1 MEQRYICWKC
11 PKCGRIQGSISRQ
24 FDVYKISL
32 KCKNEKCM
40 STTQL
45 KNKKTGN
52 FKAEVWFC
60 RTEREVAEKVSELTK
75 L

>member
-1 MEQRYICWKC
+1 
-11 PKCGRIQGSISRQ
+11 
-24 FDVYKISL
+24 
-32 KCKNEKCM
+32 M